1 MSIKNFDLAMPDNLP
16 AKNNEKLINPIVLS
30 MLNKEIEDLKQTA
43 HEKSKEIQYL
53 GTSNANLM
61 EEINFRVSEIKNL
74 SNLNMSLK
82 KELEMAKIGF
92 PINLSQQNCEH
103 IIAELTKTLETYRNR
118 LVTLIASIRS
128 DDKAQVE
135 ETNGVIENL
144 TQEMQTYS
152 LLLIKTQIA
161 LDHKEKETMAL
172 RYEVEQ
178 INLAEKDSMSNHV
191 KKKIEDFEILIKEKD
206 KLIKDLVIDKRSLTK
221 ELEDYKKRA
230 ETTENSF
237 EKDKIE
243 LSLMKEHA
251 ERLMGE
257 KKDVL
262 TEFDKYRN
270 NNDKI
275 KKDDKESIRTLE
287 FELRCLKGSNKNNG
301 QIFSTLDDSIE
312 EDAKQ
317 AEIDL

>member
-1 MSIKNFDLAMPDNLP
+1 
-16 AKNNEKLINPIVLS
+16 
-30 MLNKEIEDLKQTA
+30 
-43 HEKSKEIQYL
+43 
-53 GTSNANLM
+53 
-61 EEINFRVSEIKNL
+61 
-74 SNLNMSLK
+74 MSLK